1 MKKIENSFFLQDVL
15 QVAPLLI
22 GKYIVRKFPSGKIS
36 KYMITETEA
45 YRGEEDMAC
54 HASKGITPRTKIMYD
69 RGGNIYVYL
78 VYGMHWMLNIVTGE
92 IKEPQAVLIRSVKDI
107 EGPGRLTKKLEIE
120 GSFYGEDLSVSERIW
135 IEEGDKAIPIG
146 TTPRIGI
153 DYAGEW
159 KNKCWRFVALL

>member
-22 GKYIVRKFPSGKIS
+22 GKFIVRKFSSGKIS

-45 YRGEEDMAC
+45 YRGEEDLAC
-54 HASKGITPRTKIMYD
+54 HASKGLTPRTKIMYD
-69 RGGNIYVYL
+69 RGGTIYVYL
-78 VYGMHWMLNIVTGE
+78 VYGMHWMLNIVTGN
-92 IKEPQAVLIRSVKDI
+92 INEPQAVLIRSVKEI

-120 GSFYGEDLSVSERIW
+120 GSFYGEDLSFSERIW
-135 IEEGDKAIPIG
+135 IEEGDNAIPFE

-153 DYAGEW
+153 DYAGKW
-159 KNKCWRFVALL
+159 KNKCWRFVALK

>member
-1 MKKIENSFFLQDVL
+1 
-15 QVAPLLI
+15 
-22 GKYIVRKFPSGKIS
+22 
-36 KYMITETEA
+36 MITETEA

-54 HASKGITPRTKIMYD
+54 HASKGLTERTKIMYD

-92 IKEPQAVLIRSVKDI
+92 INEPQAVLIRSVKDI
-107 EGPGRLTKKLEIE
+107 KGPGRLTKKLEIE

-135 IEEGDKAIPIG
+135 IEEGDKNLQIKK
-146 TTPRIGI
+146 TPRIGI

-159 KNKCWRFVALL
+159 KNKLWRFVAL

>member
-22 GKYIVRKFPSGKIS
+22 GKFIVRKFSSGKIL

-45 YRGEEDMAC
+45 YRGEEDLAC
-54 HASKGITPRTKIMYD
+54 HASKGFTPRTKIMYD
-69 RGGNIYVYL
+69 RGGNIYVYM
-78 VYGMHWMLNIVTGE
+78 VYGLHWMLNIVTGE
-92 IKEPQAVLIRSVKDI
+92 IDEPQAVLIRSVKDT

-120 GSFYGEDLSVSERIW
+120 GSFYGENLFASERIW
-135 IEEGDKAIPIG
+135 IEEGDKTLQIK

-159 KNKCWRFVALL
+159 KNKPWRFVAL

>member
-1 MKKIENSFFLQDVL
+1 MKKIETSFFLNDVL
-15 QVAPLLI
+15 HVAPLLI
-22 GKYIVRKFPSGKIS
+22 GKYLVRNFPSGKVI

-54 HASKGITPRTKIMYD
+54 HASKGLTARTKIMYD
-69 RGGNIYVYL
+69 RGGNVYVYL
-78 VYGMHWMLNIVTGE
+78 VYGMHWMLNIVTG
-92 IKEPQAVLIRSVKDI
+92 KANEPQAVLIRGVKDI

-120 GSFYGEDLSVSERIW
+120 ESFYGEDLSVSERIW
-135 IEEGDKAIPIG
+135 IEEEDKIMQIK

-159 KNKCWRFVALL
+159 KNKLWRFVAL

>member
-1 MKKIENSFFLQDVL
+1 MKRLENSFFLQDAL
-15 QVAPLLI
+15 QVAPFLI
-22 GKYIVRKFPSGKIS
+22 GKYIVRKLSSGEVIKF
-36 KYMITETEA
+36 MITETEA

-54 HASKGITPRTKIMYD
+54 HASKGLTERTKIMYD

-92 IKEPQAVLIRSVKDI
+92 INEPQAVLIRSVKDI
-107 EGPGRLTKKLEIE
+107 KGPGRLTKKLEIE

-135 IEEGDKAIPIG
+135 IEEGDKNLQIKK
-146 TTPRIGI
+146 TPRIGI

-159 KNKCWRFVALL
+159 KNKLWRFVAL